1 MRLEFSAKTKELAYR
16 RSGGHCECCGVPL
29 ATGNI
34 HYDHRI
40 ANALT
45 GEPSLE
51 NCQCLCRACHAAKT
65 RLDVAHIA
73 KAKRRE
79 RRHIGI
85 KRKPSRPLPG
95 TRASGIRKR
104 MDGTVERW

>member
-1 MRLEFSAKTKELAYR
+1 MRLEFSAKTKEQAYR
-16 RSGGHCECCGVPL
+16 RSGGHCECCGVQL

-34 HYDHRI
+34 AYDHRI

-85 KRKPSRPLPG
+85 RPPTKFRGWRKFNGEVVYARN
-95 TRASGIRKR
+95 RRF
-104 MDGTVERW
+104 